1 MSTQIATITPKRLHD
16 AQRRGCYSPLLDVR
30 TAAEYPAGHIPGAQL
45 SPSDPKLMDVAVP
58 ANRAC
63 GSLHAA

>member
-16 AQRRGCYSPLLDVR
+16 AQRRGCYSPLLDMR

-45 SPSDPKLMDVAVP
+45 NPSEEMAPDRQVTIEEAKP
-58 ANRAC
+58 
-63 GSLHAA
+63 